1 MLNSTSFS
9 LGFSAARQRYQMTNI
24 LIIEDDPEAAHIL
37 ELSLRREGYTVSIA
51 MDGTQGLTAIQTQRP
66 DLVLLDLMMP
76 DIDGF
81 EVCRRVRSNPATV
94 NLPIIV
100 VSARTHDADKK
111 MANQVGANGYLTKP
125 YRRAELLALIQAR
138 LRQ

>member
-1 MLNSTSFS
+1 MLNSASFS
-9 LGFSAARQRYQMTNI
+9 LGFNAARQQYPMTSI

-37 ELSLRREGYTVSIA
+37 ELSLKREGYKVSIA
-51 MDGTQGLTAIQTQRP
+51 MDGMQGLSAIQTRRP

-100 VSARTHDADKK
+100 VSARTHDADKQ

-125 YRRAELLALIQAR
+125 YRRTELLALIQAR
-138 LRQ
+138 LRK